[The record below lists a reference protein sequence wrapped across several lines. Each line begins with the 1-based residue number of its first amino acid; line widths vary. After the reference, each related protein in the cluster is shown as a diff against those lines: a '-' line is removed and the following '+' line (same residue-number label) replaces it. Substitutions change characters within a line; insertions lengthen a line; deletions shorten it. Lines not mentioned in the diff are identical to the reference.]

1 MVRPG
6 LLLYGIVPPP
16 LASTIPLTP
25 VMSLTSRVVAVKGVA
40 WTVPEQEWSNQLY
53 QAVPPSH
60 PVHITAIPYYAWD
73 NRQPG
78 LMKGKIWIG
87 PDFDDPLPDKI
98 LAAFRGDRD

>member
-1 MVRPG
+1 MV
-6 LLLYGIVPPP
+6 
-16 LASTIPLTP
+16 
-25 VMSLTSRVVAVKGVA
+25 VKGVA

-78 LMKGKIWIG
+78 LMKVWMPQAPRTPAAGGLETQAKVSMSFARGNIRPQGRQRRAGAEKQWRAARG
-87 PDFDDPLPDKI
+87 ALPL
-98 LAAFRGDRD
+98 LAS